1 MPEMFLRHNKAAR
14 QRNPH
19 LPPACLLS
27 PPLCFLAVPRA
38 HSHISTSKLKSK
50 RSVYKPSTQAS
61 LYFFFPPQKK
71 LFRFLR
77 SQTSSS
83 RFTAAQCPVLL
94 YLHPSARSF
103 PLSRVHSGIKSVTLI
118 SDHRRLITRL
128 KPSLGNKHTEKWGI

>member
-1 MPEMFLRHNKAAR
+1 MPEMFLRHTKAAR

-27 PPLCFLAVPRA
+27 SSLCFLAVPRA

-71 LFRFLR
+71 LFRFLS

-83 RFTAAQCPVLL
+83 RFTAAQRPVLL
-94 YLHPSARSF
+94 CLHPSARSF
-103 PLSRVHSGIKSVTLI
+103 LLSRVHSGIKSVTLI
-118 SDHRRLITRL
+118 NDHRRLITRR
-128 KPSLGNKHTEKWGI
+128 KPSLGNKHAEKWGI